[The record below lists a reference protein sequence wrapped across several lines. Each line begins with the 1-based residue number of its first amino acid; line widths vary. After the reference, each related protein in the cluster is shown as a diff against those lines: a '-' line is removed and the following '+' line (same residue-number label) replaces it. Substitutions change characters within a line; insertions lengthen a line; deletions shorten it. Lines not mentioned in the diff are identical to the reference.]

1 MTYCQTLILS
11 WWRRQKAL
19 IKTSS
24 AYQNGGPNGE
34 GCCYGKVSRH
44 HPHYCRRS
52 TLLLWHRR
60 LRNSAFLDRL
70 RVFWDLDRYLGKF
83 LRDASVVS
91 FLHHKLY
98 LLHIAGIIF
107 VQDGIIFVQ
116 NDKRC
121 CHLIFMWYWNIVS
134 TASKKKFERPTFIIE
149 FKTHLYGLSIFWS
162 ICHLEQETKICSCET
177 LHLGRK

>member
-1 MTYCQTLILS
+1 MYTIPVSFWLQNLCNGITLIILARSVSDRFIKNKTNIS
-11 WWRRQKAL
+11 WHTVKRLFLVDDVVKKHSSKHRL
-19 IKTSS
+19 RIKTSS

-107 VQDGIIFVQ
+107 VQDGIIFV
-116 NDKRC
+116 
-121 CHLIFMWYWNIVS
+121 
-134 TASKKKFERPTFIIE
+134 
-149 FKTHLYGLSIFWS
+149 
-162 ICHLEQETKICSCET
+162 
-177 LHLGRK
+177 

>member
-1 MTYCQTLILS
+1 MTYYQTLIPS

-91 FLHHKLY
+91 FLHHRIY

-134 TASKKKFERPTFIIE
+134 TASKKRFERPTFIIE

-162 ICHLEQETKICSCET
+162 ICHLEQETKICSCKT
-177 LHLGRK
+177 LHLGRE